1 MQAAPLT
8 RIGAT
13 MSDCRRP
20 CRCGWGGF
28 AIRAVQT
35 TGCRWTGITVS
46 KEQLAEAT
54 ERVAAAGLQVGGDP
68 SE

>member
-1 MQAAPLT
+1 
-8 RIGAT
+8 